1 MAGCPQPRTVPAR
14 DWPSR
19 LPVSRRV
26 GHLTGDDVEAALRAL
41 FEQHGR
47 SCRFHFVCGARCFGK
62 ACHGQALVDLAALIL
77 DDSAEPPFAKE
88 LKITVPEAMNDLA
101 VLMHVSYLTG
111 GRLPV
116 IQIATD
122 GSDFFNQHR
131 LHPCEVPRVGLV
143 TLSAGA
149 AGRELSESCPRE
161 GVLGPGRPEWPSC
174 SSAGS
179 SSTGV

>member
-1 MAGCPQPRTVPAR
+1 
-14 DWPSR
+14 
-19 LPVSRRV
+19 
-26 GHLTGDDVEAALRAL
+26 
-41 FEQHGR
+41 
-47 SCRFHFVCGARCFGK
+47 
-62 ACHGQALVDLAALIL
+62 VDLAALIL

-122 GSDFFNQHR
+122 VSDFFNQHR

-143 TLSAGA
+143 TLDLDLLLKAVGRLRNHSPSFCHVADLVLGYGLFFA
-149 AGRELSESCPRE
+149 SQIGQRHAYLLSFLWTVEMRELSESCPRE
-161 GVLGPGRPEWPSC
+161 GVLGPG
-174 SSAGS
+174 
-179 SSTGV
+179 